1 MAIEAL
7 THPFLEDNVQTPLE
21 ELGESMAKQYFD
33 NRDYYDNLRG
43 VRHEMRRPLTY
54 IAGIGQM
61 LANHN
66 KVIFRRLDD
75 VSAGIRAF
83 SDIFTFESALARRVF
98 AHNPDSQR
106 LRKDTVLLT
115 DELVK
120 IDRMVRVNEEVSD
133 QLKSRLAGM
142 ERRELAGW
150 VIGELVKGAEIIGNF
165 VKPGN
170 PQHPYHPSNITNAE
184 LRGQIP
190 ILQANIARVGETF
203 PFLRAELTGQAY
215 QRRDGDEPL
224 DFWRIVEESKDQ
236 FNWKAGL
243 VSGWD
248 KVTDYVRKLR
258 FTSDPGLLR
267 IILENLF
274 RNAYRYSDEYIRV
287 TLRLFNA
294 TGNRKLI
301 ITVENDGSVIP
312 YEEQERVWEKGRRGS
327 NAAKKEG
334 SGFGLY
340 LTGKA
345 VAVLGGEA
353 CLISGLTIKGPRTQV
368 KVSLPIEDKYTLQ
381 G

>member
-1 MAIEAL
+1 MTIEAQ
-7 THPFLEDNVQTPLE
+7 THLLLSDGIEARLE
-21 ELGESMAKQYFD
+21 EIGKPIVDQYFD

-170 PQHPYHPSNITNAE
+170 PQHPYYPSNITNAE

-190 ILQANIARVGETF
+190 ILQANIARVGDTF
-203 PFLRAELTGQAY
+203 PFLRAELMGQVY
-215 QRRDGDEPL
+215 QRKDSKEPL
-224 DFWRIVEESKDQ
+224 DFGQIWRQSKDQ
-236 FNWKAGL
+236 FNSVIEGVVHEHATHW
-243 VSGWD
+243 
-248 KVTDYVRKLR
+248 VTDLR
-258 FTSDPGLLR
+258 FKSDPGLLR

-274 RNAYRYSDEYIRV
+274 RNANRYCETNIHIAAYLIIYAGKKRE
-287 TLRLFNA
+287 
-294 TGNRKLI
+294 LI
-301 ITVENDGSVIP
+301 ITVSNDGPTIPHKEQVI
-312 YEEQERVWEKGRRGS
+312 VFEKGRRGS
-327 NAAKKEG
+327 NVGKKEG

-340 LTGKA
+340 LVGKA
-345 VAVLGGEA
+345 VETLGGEV
-353 CLISGLTIKGPRTQV
+353 CLDSGPTAHDPRTQV
-368 KVSLPIEDKYTLQ
+368 KVTLPIQ
-381 G
+381 